1 MNHYI
6 EIKLNPDEDIP
17 VYFLRNTCF
26 KKLHKALHDSQQ
38 NAIGISFPR
47 YKVKLGDV
55 LRIHGEKQ
63 RLEELQAMGWIGGL
77 SGYCEVSDILPVPE
91 IVEGYRIVSRKQPT
105 MTLKKLESRVE
116 YQKKKGVLKTN
127 EDVKAYERQY
137 KEKMYGSQS
146 LDNPYLELTSS
157 SNGHKHRR
165 FIQFGRL
172 LERAT
177 EGEFDQFGLSKI
189 ATVPWFK

>member
-1 MNHYI
+1 
-6 EIKLNPDEDIP
+6 
-17 VYFLRNTCF
+17 
-26 KKLHKALHDSQQ
+26 
-38 NAIGISFPR
+38 
-47 YKVKLGDV
+47 
-55 LRIHGEKQ
+55 
-63 RLEELQAMGWIGGL
+63 ELQAMNWLGGL
-77 SGYCEVSDILPVPE
+77 SGYGEVSDILPVPE
-91 IVEGYRIVSRKQPT
+91 SIEGYRIISRKQPT

-146 LDNPYLELTSS
+146 LGNPYLELTSS

-172 LERAT
+172 LERPT
-177 EGEFDQFGLSKI
+177 EGAFDSFGLSKT
-189 ATVPWFK
+189 ATIPCF